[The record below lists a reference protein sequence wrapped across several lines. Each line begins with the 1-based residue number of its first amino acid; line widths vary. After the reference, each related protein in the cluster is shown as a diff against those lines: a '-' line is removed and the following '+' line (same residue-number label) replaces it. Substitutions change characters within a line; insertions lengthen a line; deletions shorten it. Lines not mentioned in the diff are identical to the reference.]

1 MDSNQIIYT
10 INGKTFLNTE
20 NIMVKEWDN
29 VKVKLVNKSKS
40 DDHPMH
46 LHGQFFQVLSKNGK
60 PLTESPVIKDTI
72 NLEPGEEY
80 EIAHL
85 KQITLE
91 TGSSTATTCTM
102 LQLGWLHK

>member
-1 MDSNQIIYT
+1 
-10 INGKTFLNTE
+10 
-20 NIMVKEWDN
+20 MVKEGDN

-80 EIAHL
+80 EIAFKADNPGNWLFHCHDL
-85 KQITLE
+85 HHAAAGMVTQVNYEGFEPDFTPDPE
-91 TGSSTATTCTM
+91 TNN
-102 LQLGWLHK
+102 KPE